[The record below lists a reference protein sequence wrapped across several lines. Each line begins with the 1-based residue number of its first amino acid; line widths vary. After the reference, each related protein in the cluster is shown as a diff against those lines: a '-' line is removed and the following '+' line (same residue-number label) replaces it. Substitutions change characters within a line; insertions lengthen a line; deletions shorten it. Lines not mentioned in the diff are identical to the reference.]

1 MGIFVN
7 LLFKITTMF
16 NYLEPTYLHAFIQ
29 SALAED
35 IGNGDHTSLSTV
47 PTDAKGAAQLLVKD
61 RGVLAGVELSLLIF
75 KEVDPALTVKVF
87 LQDGD
92 WIEPGNMI
100 LEVAGSSQS
109 ILKAERLV
117 LNCMQRMSG
126 IATKTRLMV
135 NILAGTRAKLLDT
148 RKTTPNFRLAEK
160 WACKIGG
167 AINHRY
173 GLFDMILIK
182 DNHVDFAGG
191 IKAALEKA
199 FTYNASLASP
209 LSIEIEVRNE
219 DELDEVL
226 AIGGVQRIMLDN
238 FSPERLRA
246 AIRKIDG
253 RFVTEAS
260 GGINE
265 TTLRAYGETGVDYI
279 SVGAL
284 THQMKSLDLSLKAI
298 WI

>member
-1 MGIFVN
+1 
-7 LLFKITTMF
+7 MF
-16 NYLEPTYLHAFIQ
+16 NYLEPSYIHAFIQ

-47 PTDAKGAAQLLVKD
+47 PSDASGTAQLLVKD
-61 RGVLAGVELSLLIF
+61 RGILAGVELSLLIF
-75 KEVDPALTVKVF
+75 KEVDPALKVEIF
-87 LQDGD
+87 THDGI
-92 WIEPGNMI
+92 WIEPGQVI
-100 LEVAGSSQS
+100 LEVTGSSQS

-126 IATKTRLMV
+126 IATYTRSLV
-135 NILAGTRAKLLDT
+135 NILEGTRAKLLDT

-167 AINHRY
+167 AVNHRY

-191 IKAALEKA
+191 IQAALAKC
-199 FTYNASLASP
+199 FTYNASLPTP
-209 LSIEIEVRNE
+209 LAIEIEVRNE
-219 DELDEVL
+219 DELDQVL

-265 TTLRAYGETGVDYI
+265 QTLRAYGETGVDYI

-284 THQMKSLDLSLKAI
+284 THQVKSLDLSLKAK
-298 WI
+298 WIS

>member
-16 NYLEPTYLHAFIQ
+16 NYLEPTYLHAFIL

-87 LQDGD
+87 LQDGA
-92 WIEPGNMI
+92 WIEPGNVI

-298 WI
+298 

>member
-1 MGIFVN
+1 
-7 LLFKITTMF
+7 MF
-16 NYLEPTYLHAFIQ
+16 NYLDPPYIHSFIQ

-35 IGNGDHTSLSTV
+35 IGSGDHTSLSTV
-47 PTDAKGAAQLLVKD
+47 PLEAVGTAQLLVKD
-61 RGVLAGVELSLLIF
+61 RGVLAGAALAVAIF
-75 KEVDPALTVKVF
+75 KEVDPLLNVTLF
-87 LQDGD
+87 IHDGD
-92 WIEPGNMI
+92 WIEAGQI
-100 LEVAGSSQS
+100 VLEVQGSSQS

-126 IATKTRLMV
+126 IATYTRSLV
-135 NILAGTRAKLLDT
+135 NLLAGTRAQLLDT

-167 AINHRY
+167 AVNHRY

-191 IKAALEKA
+191 IEAALAKCFA
-199 FTYNASLASP
+199 YNAQLATP
-209 LSIEIEVRNE
+209 LAIEIEVRNE
-219 DELDEVL
+219 AELDQVL

-238 FSPERLRA
+238 FNPERLRT
-246 AIRKIDG
+246 AIRTING

-265 TTLRAYGETGVDYI
+265 QTLRSYAETGVDFI

-284 THQMKSLDLSLKAI
+284 THQVKSLDLSLKAK
-298 WI
+298 

>member
-1 MGIFVN
+1 MGFFVN
-7 LLFKITTMF
+7 LPLQKNTMF
-16 NYLEPTYLHAFIQ
+16 NYLEPSYLHAFIQ

-35 IGNGDHTSLSTV
+35 IGSGDHTSLSTV
-47 PTDAKGAAQLLVKD
+47 PKDAKGAAQLLVKD

-75 KEVDPALTVKVF
+75 KEVDPTLQVDVF
-87 LQDGD
+87 IQDGT
-92 WIEPGNMI
+92 WIEPGQI
-100 LEVAGSSQS
+100 VLEVAGSSQS

-126 IATKTRLMV
+126 IATYTRSLV
-135 NILAGTRAKLLDT
+135 NILEGTRAKLLDT

-167 AINHRY
+167 AVNHRY

-191 IKAALEKA
+191 IQHALEKA
-199 FTYNASLASP
+199 FAYNAGRKEP
-209 LSIEIEVRNE
+209 LEVMIEVRNE
-219 DELDEVL
+219 TELDEVL
-226 AIGGVQRIMLDN
+226 AIGGVKRIMLDN
-238 FSPERLRA
+238 FNPERLRA

-253 RFVTEAS
+253 RFTTEAS

-265 TTLRAYGETGVDYI
+265 KTLRAFGETGVDYI

-284 THQMKSLDLSLKAI
+284 THQMKSLDLSLKAK
-298 WI
+298 

>member
-1 MGIFVN
+1 
-7 LLFKITTMF
+7 MF
-16 NYLEPTYLHAFIQ
+16 NYLEPAYIHAFIQ

-35 IGNGDHTSLSTV
+35 IGDGDHTSLSTV
-47 PTDAKGAAQLLVKD
+47 PADAQGTAQLLVKD
-61 RGVLAGVELSLLIF
+61 RGVLAGVELSLAIF
-75 KEVDPALTVKVF
+75 NEVDPTLHVNVF
-87 LQDGD
+87 IPDGT
-92 WIEPGNMI
+92 WIEPGQVV
-100 LEVAGSSQS
+100 LEVSGGSQS
-109 ILKAERLV
+109 ILKSERLV

-126 IATKTRLMV
+126 IATYTRSLV
-135 NILAGTRAKLLDT
+135 DILAGTRAKLLDT

-167 AINHRY
+167 AVNHRY

-191 IKAALEKA
+191 IQAALAKA
-199 FTYNASLASP
+199 FSYNKSLPAP
-209 LSIEIEVRNE
+209 LAIEIEVRNE
-219 DELDEVL
+219 TELDEVL

-265 TTLRAYGETGVDYI
+265 HTLRAYGETGVDYI

-284 THQMKSLDLSLKAI
+284 THQVKSLDLSLKAK
-298 WI
+298 